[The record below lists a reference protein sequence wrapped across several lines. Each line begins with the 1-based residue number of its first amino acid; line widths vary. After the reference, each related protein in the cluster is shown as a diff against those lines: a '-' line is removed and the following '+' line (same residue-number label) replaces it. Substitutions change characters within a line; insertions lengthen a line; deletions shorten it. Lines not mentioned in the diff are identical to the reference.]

1 MSKGEEMVKLA
12 EEVKACRR
20 CGLWRS
26 RRNAVVGEGSADTSI
41 MLIGEA
47 PGYNEDL
54 LGRPFVGLAGKVL
67 DELLTS
73 VGLSRGEVYIGNV
86 LKCRPPDNRDP
97 LPDEVSTC
105 TFFLDRQIEIIK
117 PRVVITLGRH
127 STSYILS
134 KIGLKAK
141 GITRLRGKIISGNL
155 LNLNVFIIP
164 TYHPAAALYNPRLR
178 KELEE
183 DFKLLKL
190 KLKEIGGGLFKE
202 A

>member
-1 MSKGEEMVKLA
+1 MSKGGEIVKLA

-20 CGLWRS
+20 CVLWGS
-26 RRNAVVGEGSADTSI
+26 RKNVVIGEGSADASV

-67 DELLTS
+67 DELLIGI
-73 VGLSRGEVYIGNV
+73 GLSRGEVYIGNV
-86 LKCRPPDNRDP
+86 LKCRPPNNRDP
-97 LPDEVSTC
+97 SPNEVSTC

-117 PRVVITLGRH
+117 PRVIITLGRY

-134 KIGLKAK
+134 KIGLKVK
-141 GITRLRGKIISGNL
+141 GIRRLRGKIISGRI

-164 TYHPAAALYNPRLR
+164 TYHPAAALYNPKLR

-183 DFKLLKL
+183 DFKLLRL
-190 KLKEIGGGLFKE
+190 KLKELNEKWV
-202 A
+202 